1 MPRSNLALLV
11 DELTSDDEISYEFDR
26 EPAQLEGPDSG
37 TFLRRRADGAAL
49 MALTGAESDA
59 FLTELPPPDALDSP
73 VGVLNGASGILVAS
87 ALGTLAW
94 VGIFA
99 AIAWLV

>member
-1 MPRSNLALLV
+1 MPRSNLALVV

-26 EPAQLEGPDSG
+26 EPAQLEGPESG
-37 TFLRRRADGAAL
+37 TFLRRRTGVTKLLAHA
-49 MALTGAESDA
+49 GAESEA
-59 FLTELPPPDALDSP
+59 FVAELTPPDGLGSRS
-73 VGVLNGASGILVAS
+73 GGLSGASGILVAS